1 MLNADLLQNT
11 AALQQDLQAKTQMSQ
26 LSRGLYQ
33 LLRAIGNMADASGS
47 YIREDRQE
55 QRNAAGVFDEL
66 MEKATAALEGV
77 NRELCF
83 KGLKKTVMCP
93 LDAELLER
101 AVLNLISNAVK
112 FSPEGSAIAASLRH
126 ERNRLIFTIENAT
139 TGDSSSQT
147 LNAFQRFLREPGID
161 MHQYGIGLGMSI
173 VLSAAANHGGTV
185 LFNLSQK
192 RNAKIV
198 MTIAIDRSAP
208 AILESPL
215 RLVGGYTGGLD
226 NLLVELADVLPDSA
240 YE

>member
-1 MLNADLLQNT
+1 
-11 AALQQDLQAKTQMSQ
+11 
-26 LSRGLYQ
+26 
-33 LLRAIGNMADASGS
+33 
-47 YIREDRQE
+47 
-55 QRNAAGVFDEL
+55 
-66 MEKATAALEGV
+66 
-77 NRELCF
+77 
-83 KGLKKTVMCP
+83 MCP